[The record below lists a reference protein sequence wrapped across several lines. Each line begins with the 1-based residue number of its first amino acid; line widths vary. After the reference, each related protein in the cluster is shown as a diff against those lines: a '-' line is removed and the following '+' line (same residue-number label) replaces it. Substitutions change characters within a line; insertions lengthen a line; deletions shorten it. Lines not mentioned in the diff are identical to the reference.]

1 MGTDAN
7 ISGNEALKSTERVP
21 ALPHPAGE
29 PFPGETL
36 IADGWIYR
44 DLPRMTQEAFNHF
57 LDILG
62 EENARF
68 LTFARYSGDAV
79 RGQLL
84 MSPAGMERLK
94 AHSAAS
100 KEKP

>member
-1 MGTDAN
+1 VSA
-7 ISGNEALKSTERVP
+7 
-21 ALPHPAGE
+21 HPEGE

-36 IADGWIYR
+36 IADGWVYR
-44 DLPRMTQEAFNHF
+44 DLPCMTQEAFNKF

-68 LTFARYSGDAV
+68 LTFARYSDKAV

-84 MSPAGMERLK
+84 ISPAGMERLK
-94 AHSAAS
+94 AHSALSHSPAEG
-100 KEKP
+100 K

>member
-1 MGTDAN
+1 MIEMPKT
-7 ISGNEALKSTERVP
+7 
-21 ALPHPAGE
+21 E

-36 IADGWIYR
+36 IADGWVYR
-44 DLPRMTQEAFNHF
+44 DLPKMTQEAFNTF

-68 LTFARYSGDAV
+68 LTFARYPDKAV
-79 RGQLL
+79 RGQFL

-94 AHSAAS
+94 AHSVSRPDRAPPAQ
-100 KEKP
+100 KDTP